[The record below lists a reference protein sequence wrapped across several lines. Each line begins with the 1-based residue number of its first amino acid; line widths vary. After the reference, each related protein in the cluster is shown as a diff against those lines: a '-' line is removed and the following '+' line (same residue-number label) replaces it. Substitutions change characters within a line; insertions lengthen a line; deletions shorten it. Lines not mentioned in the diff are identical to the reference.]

1 MKLPNYVFN
10 NPSIISVRFKN
21 SSAANV
27 INLENSRKKHTGY
40 AVYYSASETLCG
52 IFETK
57 AQAEKQL
64 AKILNFEDS
73 PVENIWSRN

>member
-10 NPSIISVRFKN
+10 NPTIMGVRFKN
-21 SSAANV
+21 SSVANV

-40 AVYYSASETLCG
+40 AVYYSASDKLCG

-57 AQAEKQL
+57 DHAEKQI

-73 PVENIWSRN
+73 PVEKIWTRN